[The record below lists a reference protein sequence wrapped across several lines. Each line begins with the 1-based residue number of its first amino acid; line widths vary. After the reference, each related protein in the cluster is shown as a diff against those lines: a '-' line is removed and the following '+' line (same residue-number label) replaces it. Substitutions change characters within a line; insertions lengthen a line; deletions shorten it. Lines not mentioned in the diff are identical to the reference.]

1 MFWHDGMGVA
11 GWWGLGLGMVLF
23 WGLVIAAI
31 VVLVRWAAGSGRG
44 HQHGPMPP
52 QVQHGP
58 AAQAPPSGPAP
69 SATDAH
75 RILDERFARG
85 EIDEDEYRRRRDVLR
100 GG

>member
-11 GWWGLGLGMVLF
+11 GWWGIGLGMVLF
-23 WGLVIAAI
+23 WALVIVAI

-44 HQHGPMPP
+44 HEHAPVPP
-52 QVQHGP
+52 AGTV
-58 AAQAPPSGPAP
+58 AQAPPSPAGPP
-69 SATDAH
+69 LTDAH